1 MEWFWGLRYFSM
13 YPAMGVAL
21 YRWGVMANLAR
32 ICGISFNR
40 EWGVSEFHGHM

>member
-1 MEWFWGLRYFSM
+1 MDLQFFS

-32 ICGISFNR
+32 MCGN
-40 EWGVSEFHGHM
+40 